1 MGGERTVVGGAA
13 AVVAAVAARGWGRVV
28 AAVAAPEEA
37 LAAALGGPMAVS
49 RVATVSGSAVASGVA
64 AATGREELVGNLTLL
79 LTKSNETLFIHRK
92 SIPNIGIVTSA
103 SRKRWLYTVLPNVR
117 FFVANPQA
125 GMRRPLALTNGG
137 PEAGSGER

>member
-1 MGGERTVVGGAA
+1 MVTVAMGGERTVVGGAA

-49 RVATVSGSAVASGVA
+49 RVAAASGAA
-64 AATGREELVGNLTLL
+64 AATGRGELVGNLTLL

-117 FFVANPQA
+117 FFLANPQA